1 MARSY
6 TQRLRAEK
14 STQTRAAILAAARDL
29 FAEADELK
37 VDQIAHRA
45 GVSVPTLYTHFESKG
60 KLLSAV
66 VGEISREVGLFA
78 GFERVWRCHDGES
91 ALRTMLETTFRFW
104 HRAWSLAEFG
114 LRVRR
119 IDPELGAR
127 FDRLD
132 ESRLGHLVVICRR
145 LAQEGR
151 IKTRTSPA
159 RAARAAFALTT
170 PYVYEELVVHGG
182 LPVSS
187 AARIAVDAALDA
199 VIRRGS
205 DPVRSERIDW
215 TKLGLRPPAN

>member
-37 VDQIAHRA
+37 VDQIADRA

-151 IKTRTSPA
+151 LKTRTSPA
-159 RAARAAFALTT
+159 RAARVAFALTT

-182 LPVSS
+182 LPLSS
-187 AARIAVDAALDA
+187 AARIAVEAALDA

-205 DPVRSERIDW
+205 DPVRSECIDW

>member
-14 STQTRAAILAAARDL
+14 SSQTRAAILAAARDL

-145 LAQEGR
+145 LAEEDR
-151 IKTRTSPA
+151 LNARTPPA
-159 RAARAAFALTT
+159 KAARSAFALTT
-170 PYVYEELVVHGG
+170 PYVYESLVIHGG
-182 LPVSS
+182 LGIS
-187 AARIAVDAALDA
+187 AATRIAVGAALGA
-199 VIRRGS
+199 VIRADS
-205 DPVRSERIDW
+205 HPVRGESIDW
-215 TKLGLRPPAN
+215 AKLGLKPAIL

>member
-78 GFERVWRCHDGES
+78 GFERVWRGHEGGG
-91 ALRTMLETTFRFW
+91 APPTTVETAIPFLHPGR
-104 HRAWSLAEFG
+104 RPAGCG
-114 LRVRR
+114 LK
-119 IDPELGAR
+119 G
-127 FDRLD
+127 
-132 ESRLGHLVVICRR
+132 
-145 LAQEGR
+145 GR
-151 IKTRTSPA
+151 
-159 RAARAAFALTT
+159 
-170 PYVYEELVVHGG
+170 GG
-182 LPVSS
+182 P
-187 AARIAVDAALDA
+187 
-199 VIRRGS
+199 
-205 DPVRSERIDW
+205 PVRGTRHQP
-215 TKLGLRPPAN
+215 G